1 MSKYD
6 NYIYLTIC
14 EVSFESFEK
23 TNFATYTNYCR
34 TFKSSL
40 LDGNLSS
47 YEKKCII
54 QVSDM
59 LDKIYGMNI
68 DMTSYYINEFFQLE
82 KFIVFEKIVRTFKML
97 PKMGDY

>member
-14 EVSFESFEK
+14 EVSFEYFQK
-23 TNFATYTNYCR
+23 TNFSTYTNYCIS
-34 TFKSSL
+34 FKSSL
-40 LDGNLSS
+40 LDGKLSS

-54 QVSDM
+54 HVSEM

-68 DMTSYYINEFFQLE
+68 SETGRYINEFFQLE
-82 KFIVFEKIVRTFKML
+82 KFKVFEKVVRTFKML